1 MAASEVAICNSALIK
16 LGVETI
22 SSLSDNT
29 RQALLCNEQYA
40 KIRDKL
46 LYSHPW
52 NFAVKR
58 ATLVATVTEPEYE
71 FDFQYTLPA
80 DCLRVWDSQF
90 GPDKDFYQVEG
101 AFLYSNY
108 TDVSI
113 KYIAKITDT
122 TKFSPV
128 FDECLALMLAIDL
141 EYALVQSNSFKN
153 TLLQELQREL
163 RDSRSFD
170 AQENPS
176 YPYQDD
182 VFLNARR

>member
-22 SSLSDNT
+22 SALSDNN
-29 RQALLCNEQYA
+29 RQALLCNEQYS

-52 NFAVKR
+52 NFAMKR
-58 ATLVATVTEPEYE
+58 ASLTATATEPEYE
-71 FDFQYTLPA
+71 FAYEYTLPA
-80 DCLRVWDSQF
+80 DCLRVWDSQY
-90 GPDKDFYQVEG
+90 GPDQDFYQVEG
-101 AFLYSNY
+101 DKLYSNY
-108 TDVSI
+108 SDVKI
-113 KYIAKITDT
+113 KYISKVTDP
-122 TKFSPV
+122 TKFSPM
-128 FDECLALMLAIDL
+128 FDELCALDLAIDL

-153 TLLQELQREL
+153 TLLSERQEIL
-163 RDSRSFD
+163 RDARSFD
-170 AQENPS
+170 GQENPS

>member
-29 RQALLCNEQYA
+29 RQALLCNQQYS

-58 ATLVATVTEPEYE
+58 ATLVVTVTEPVYE
-71 FDFQYTLPA
+71 FAYQYTLPT
-80 DCLRVWDSQF
+80 DCLRVWETQY
-90 GPDKDFYQVEG
+90 GPDSDFYQVEG
-101 AFLYSNY
+101 GYLYSNY
-108 TDVSI
+108 SDVSI

-122 TKFSPV
+122 TKFSPA
-128 FDECLALMLAIDL
+128 FDELFAIDLAIDL
-141 EYALVQSNSFKN
+141 EFALVQSNSFKN
-153 TLLQELQREL
+153 TLISERKEII
-163 RDSRSFD
+163 RDVRSFD

-176 YPYQDD
+176 YPYQEDL
-182 VFLNARR
+182 FLNARR

>member
-1 MAASEVAICNSALIK
+1 MAATEVAICNSALIK

-22 SSLSDNT
+22 TSLAENS
-29 RQALLCNEQYA
+29 RAALLCTQQYA

-58 ATLVATVTEPEYE
+58 AILVVTATEPVYE
-71 FDFQYTLPA
+71 FAYQYTLPT
-80 DCLRVWDSQF
+80 DCLRVWETQY
-90 GPDKDFYQVEG
+90 GADKDFYQVEG
-101 AFLYSNY
+101 GSLYSNY
-108 TDVSI
+108 SDVSI

-122 TKFSPV
+122 TKFSPT
-128 FDECLALMLAIDL
+128 FDELLSLDIAIDL

-153 TLLQELQREL
+153 TLLMERKEVL
-163 RDSRSFD
+163 RDTRSFD

-176 YPYQDD
+176 YPYQED
-182 VFLNARR
+182 VFLNSRR